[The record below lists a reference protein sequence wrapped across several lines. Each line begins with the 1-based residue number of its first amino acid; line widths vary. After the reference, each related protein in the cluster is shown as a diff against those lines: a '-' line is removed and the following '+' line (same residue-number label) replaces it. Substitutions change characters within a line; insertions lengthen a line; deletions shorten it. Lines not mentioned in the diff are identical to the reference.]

1 MKIQITLTTT
11 WETGQTTEDEIQ
23 DLVEGRSV
31 SDALDHLEAAYNG
44 DSSYSVIEL
53 KTEVKEE

>member
-11 WETGQTTEDEIQ
+11 WETGQTGESEIQ
-23 DLVEGRSV
+23 DLIDGKSV

-44 DSSYSVIEL
+44 DPGYSEIEL
-53 KTEVKEE
+53 KTEIKEE